1 MTETP
6 KTTVIV
12 LFSVVL
18 MDLIGFGIMIPLLPY
33 YAMSFGASS
42 ATLGIMTT
50 VFSVA
55 QMIGNVV
62 LGIASDKCGRRRVL
76 CLCLLGSAVS
86 YGAFGCATS
95 LEALILLRGISGFFS
110 GTIGCA
116 QAYVTAVVSEK
127 DRRYYLGYIGAC
139 IGAGFT
145 VGPGLGALL
154 ASVWGFRGPCFFAA
168 GMCLANFLAGMMFL
182 IEPPARVSLA
192 SEEPLLRKESPPTPP
207 SRVSL
212 LKDKAQCLPIF
223 CSTTLYY
230 TAFAI
235 FDSMGALYLMTAFDF
250 TPGQY
255 GILQT
260 IAGVGGIVVQKFFCE
275 GIIVRLGEAGAGA
288 AAHIFR
294 LVGYM
299 LVATCSGQWAAYAL
313 GALISGGS
321 ILAPCSAILLSS
333 KSPAE
338 TRGAMLGL
346 NQTFASFGR
355 VLGPLAAAAV
365 YDQGPVRIWYVAAA
379 CSVIGAALLFT
390 VQNPIAETTSKPEPP
405 LSPRRKETV
414 SLSRETLHRS
424 AHPARDL
431 EQGCP
436 EADNQQVA
444 SLQVGG
450 AKVSVSD
457 AGVPLEVKPVPVLPA
472 FPVGLKLSQPSSG
485 DSEAALLKVDG
496 PSLPAVP
503 CFPSLLVSQLHSSKG
518 GADNTLQ
525 S

>member
-1 MTETP
+1 MTDTP
-6 KTTVIV
+6 KTTIIV

-42 ATLGIMTT
+42 ATLGIMTA

-55 QMIGNVV
+55 QMVGNVV
-62 LGIASDKCGRRRVL
+62 LGVASDKCGRRRVL
-76 CLCLLGSAVS
+76 CLCLFGSAIS

-145 VGPGLGALL
+145 VGPGLGAWL

-168 GMCLANFLAGMMFL
+168 GMCFANYLAGMLFL
-182 IEPPARVSLA
+182 VEPQAQISPAN
-192 SEEPLLRKESPPTPP
+192 EEPLLKKESPPSSP
-207 SRVSL
+207 SRISL
-212 LKDKAQCLPIF
+212 LRERAQCLPIF

-235 FDSMGALYLMTAFDF
+235 FDSMGALYLMTAYDF

-275 GIIVRLGEAGAGA
+275 GIIVRLGESGAGA

-299 LVATCSGQWAAYAL
+299 LVATCNEQWAAYAL
-313 GALISGGS
+313 GAFISGGS
-321 ILAPCSAILLSS
+321 ILAPCSAVLLSS

-338 TRGAMLGL
+338 TRGAVLGL

-365 YDQGPVRIWYVAAA
+365 YDQAPVRIWYVAAA
-379 CSVIGAALLFT
+379 CSVIGAALLFS
-390 VQNPIAETTSKPEPP
+390 VQNPNAEIAAKPEPP
-405 LSPRRKETV
+405 LSPRRKENV

-424 AHPARDL
+424 AHPKRDL

-436 EADNQQVA
+436 EADNHQVA
-444 SLQVGG
+444 SLQAG
-450 AKVSVSD
+450 AVSSSD
-457 AGVPLEVKPVPVLPA
+457 ASVPQEAKPVPVFPA
-472 FPVGLKLSQPSSG
+472 FSVGAKLSQPSSG
-485 DSEAALLKVDG
+485 DSETKVNG
-496 PSLPAVP
+496 PSAVSTALPMVP
-503 CFPSLLVSQLHSSKG
+503 CFPSLSDKPI
-518 GADNTLQ
+518 Q

>member
-1 MTETP
+1 MTDTP
-6 KTTVIV
+6 KTTIIV

-42 ATLGIMTT
+42 ATLGIMTA

-55 QMIGNVV
+55 QMVGNVV
-62 LGIASDKCGRRRVL
+62 LGVASDKCGRRRVL
-76 CLCLLGSAVS
+76 CLCLFGSAIS

-95 LEALILLRGISGFFS
+95 LEALIVLRGISGFFS

-168 GMCLANFLAGMMFL
+168 GMCFANYLAGMLFL
-182 IEPPARVSLA
+182 VEPQAQISPAN
-192 SEEPLLRKESPPTPP
+192 EEPLLKKESPPSSP
-207 SRVSL
+207 SRISL
-212 LKDKAQCLPIF
+212 LRERAQCLPIF

-235 FDSMGALYLMTAFDF
+235 FDSMGALYLMTVYDF

-255 GILQT
+255 AILQT

-275 GIIVRLGEAGAGA
+275 GIIVRLGESGAGA

-299 LVATCSGQWAAYAL
+299 LVATCSEQWAAYAL

-321 ILAPCSAILLSS
+321 ILAPCSAVLLSS

-338 TRGAMLGL
+338 MRGAMLGL

-365 YDQGPVRIWYVAAA
+365 YDQAPVRIWYVAAA
-379 CSVIGAALLFT
+379 CSVIGAALLFS
-390 VQNPIAETTSKPEPP
+390 VQNPNAEIAAKPEPP
-405 LSPRRKETV
+405 LSPRRKENV

-424 AHPARDL
+424 AHPKRDL

-436 EADNQQVA
+436 EADNHQVA
-444 SLQVGG
+444 SLQAG
-450 AKVSVSD
+450 AVSSSD
-457 AGVPLEVKPVPVLPA
+457 ASVPQEAKPMPVFPA
-472 FPVGLKLSQPSSG
+472 FPVGAKLSQPSSG
-485 DSEAALLKVDG
+485 DSETKVNG
-496 PSLPAVP
+496 PSAVSTALPMVP
-503 CFPSLLVSQLHSSKG
+503 CFPSLSDKPI
-518 GADNTLQ
+518 Q